1 VRPDP
6 QRIMGERNSTTKHS
20 VASGVLTA
28 LDDSEFAVRLLQ
40 PSRLSKHLLQLRLL
54 RDMAL
59 ANARPSAEHAGF
71 RESYRTL
78 AELQRVRP
86 DLVGALLATPQ
97 IGAWS
102 AWCLRRLITE
112 PAPDAGRPH
121 AVDLAHLGAIAAV
134 VALRAHIDVT
144 VTVPVRGSW
153 IYLPTLGRVACGTAS
168 GEHTLTQATCHDG
181 TVATAATEPVRPRR
195 LRRLTASA
203 GGVDHEL
210 LFDDVDPYRHLYR
223 APAAPDVPAEEFDRW
238 QTAFDAAWKV
248 LAERHRILAG
258 AVRNGTSSVVPLA
271 GGKRTT
277 GLSASSRDAVGMLAM
292 TEPPDGISMAVTLV
306 HEMQHNRLNAL
317 HDVRE
322 LFEPGDRHLCYS
334 PWRDDPRPVS
344 GLLHGAVSFLAVADF
359 WRAEHSIRP
368 GDRVA
373 EFDFALA
380 AIQVQTAY
388 RTLAKLPSGLTAA
401 GREVVTSI
409 GRNAE
414 RWREYPVAAPIRRLA
429 ADVADE
435 HRIRWR
441 LRHLRPRP
449 ATVADLGR
457 AFAHGRP
464 RPTVGGPGRI
474 AGPAASPAAD
484 RRPLV
489 ESRLRRAVS
498 RWVAGEHPP
507 TTRDPMSTGYGALI
521 AGEPVRA
528 SAAFAEALAAD
539 AEDPDNWAALLLARR
554 GARGGAVSFD
564 EPEIPY
570 AVFRDL
576 TDRPAPDVLLNW
588 FDG

>member
-6 QRIMGERNSTTKHS
+6 QRVMGEQNSTAKHS

-59 ANARPSAEHAGF
+59 TNARPSAEHADFGK
-71 RESYRTL
+71 SYRTL

-86 DLVGALLATPQ
+86 DLVSTLLITPQ

-102 AWCLRRLITE
+102 AWCLRRLTTE
-112 PAPDAGRPH
+112 PAADTGVTH

-134 VALRAHIDVT
+134 VALRARIDVT
-144 VTVPVRGSW
+144 VTVPVRGPW
-153 IYLPTLGRVACGTAS
+153 IYLPTLGRVAGGTDS
-168 GEHTLTQATCHDG
+168 DGHTLTQATCHDG
-181 TVATAATEPVRPRR
+181 TVATAATAPVRPGQ

-203 GGVDHEL
+203 GGIDHDL
-210 LFDDVDPYRHLYR
+210 LFDDVDPYRHLYP
-223 APAAPDVPAEEFDRW
+223 APAAQDVPPDEFDRW
-238 QTAFDAAWKV
+238 QTAFDEAWKH
-248 LAERHRILAG
+248 LAERHQTLAG
-258 AVRNGTSSVVPLA
+258 AIRNGTSAVVPLA

-292 TEPPDGISMAVTLV
+292 TEPPDGISMAATLV

-317 HDVRE
+317 HDVQE
-322 LFEPGDRHLCYS
+322 LFEAGDRRLYYS

-344 GLLHGAVSFLAVADF
+344 GLLHGTVSFLAVADF
-359 WRAEHSIRP
+359 WWVEHSARP
-368 GDRVA
+368 GDRIA

-380 AIQVQTAY
+380 ATQVRTAY
-388 RTLAKLPSGLTAA
+388 RTLAELPSGLTAA
-401 GREVVTSI
+401 GRELVTSI

-414 RWREYPVAAPIRRLA
+414 RWREYQVAEPIGRLA

-457 AFAHGRP
+457 AFAHGRL
-464 RPTVGGPGRI
+464 RPAVGGPGRLD
-474 AGPAASPAAD
+474 GPSPSPAAD

-489 ESRLRRAVS
+489 ESRLRTAVS
-498 RWVAGEHPP
+498 RWVAGERPRI
-507 TTRDPMSTGYGALI
+507 TRDPMSIGYGALI
-521 AGEPVRA
+521 AGEPDRA
-528 SAAFAEALAAD
+528 RAAFAEALAAD
-539 AEDPDNWAALLLARR
+539 AENPDGWAALLLARGR
-554 GARGGAVSFD
+554 GPASFD
-564 EPEIPY
+564 QPEIPY

-576 TDRPAPDVLLNW
+576 PDRPAPGVLLSW